1 MDQRAVM
8 AGIMLVAAL
17 ATAGCASGSSASGKK
32 KVGVTGAKMCQ
43 AHGGTY
49 NAATKMCSYTASLK
63 HMREACAAQGGAF
76 DDAADF
82 CDMDPM

>member
-1 MDQRAVM
+1 MAQRAMVV
-8 AGIMLVAAL
+8 GITLVAAL
-17 ATAGCASGSSASGKK
+17 MSVGCASGAGGSGKK

-49 NAATKMCSYTASLK
+49 NAATKMCSYTASTK
-63 HMREACAAQGGAF
+63 SMREACAAQGGAF

>member
-1 MDQRAVM
+1 MDQRTVM
-8 AGIMLVAAL
+8 AGIMLVVAL
-17 ATAGCASGSSASGKK
+17 ATAGCASGSGGMGKK

-49 NAATKMCSYTASLK
+49 NPVTKACSYTASTK
-63 HMREACAAQGGAF
+63 SMREACAAQGGAF